1 MAQRIV
7 KTLVGAVLIAAW
19 PFLNST
25 YIPIVMGAVAC
36 AYLAAHTA
44 RKTKRKTS
52 DWTYVLGGTFG
63 ALLSMYIYAA
73 FLGVVHNL
81 DVGSAGV
88 GIVSGSLVGSGVA
101 LIMSARR
108 SI

>member
-7 KTLVGAVLIAAW
+7 KTLVGAVLIAGQ
-19 PFLNST
+19 PFLNFD

-44 RKTKRKTS
+44 RKTMRKTS

>member
-7 KTLVGAVLIAAW
+7 KTLVGAVPIAGL
-19 PFLNST
+19 PFLNSA

-36 AYLAAHTA
+36 AYLATHTA
-44 RKTKRKTS
+44 RKTMRKTS
-52 DWTYVLGGTFG
+52 DSTYVLGGIFG
-63 ALLSMYIYAA
+63 ALLGLYIYAA

-88 GIVSGSLVGSGVA
+88 GIVSGILVGGGVA

-108 SI
+108 PI

>member
-7 KTLVGAVLIAAW
+7 KALVGAVLITAL
-19 PFLNST
+19 PFLNSDW
-25 YIPIVMGAVAC
+25 IPVVMGAVAC

-44 RKTKRKTS
+44 RKTMRKTS
-52 DWTYVLGGTFG
+52 DWTYVLGGIFG
-63 ALLSMYIYAA
+63 ALLSLYIYAA
-73 FLGVVHNL
+73 FLGAVDRL
-81 DVGSAGV
+81 DVGSAGA
-88 GIVSGSLVGSGVA
+88 GIVSGILAGGGVA

>member
-44 RKTKRKTS
+44 RKTMRKTS

-101 LIMSARR
+101 LIMSATR